1 MSGHWHPGAA
11 YLKDDRRERNPSRQ
25 CSGVI
30 CTLDCHDNGGLGSR
44 GGSLIR
50 RHRRVVDELNILT
63 RQVKGRLIEFPD
75 RPLIMGVV
83 NVTPDSF
90 YDGGRYLDTA
100 AAVAQ
105 SIRLVEEGADLLDIG
120 AESTRPGADVV
131 NEKEECR
138 RAIPVVT
145 AVAKAVSVPISID
158 TSKAAVARTAL
169 DAGAVLVNDVTA
181 LRGDPAMVDVVA
193 RAGAGI
199 ILMHMHGTPRTM
211 QQAPR
216 YDDVVEEISVFFE
229 ERIRFAMTHGIVRR
243 QIILDPGIGFG
254 KLLVHNLA
262 LLAQLRRFSQFE
274 CPVLVGVSRKAFLG
288 QLVDRPVQ
296 ERQWG
301 TAAAVAMAVDRG
313 ARILRVHDVRAMK
326 DVVQVAAAISR
337 QTTLSMKAQ
346 HA

>member
-1 MSGHWHPGAA
+1 MS
-11 YLKDDRRERNPSRQ
+11 KTN
-25 CSGVI
+25 
-30 CTLDCHDNGGLGSR
+30 T
-44 GGSLIR
+44 
-50 RHRRVVDELNILT
+50 LT
-63 RQVKGRLIEFPD
+63 RQAKGQLIKFPG

-90 YDGGRYLDTA
+90 FDGGRYLDPE
-100 AAVAQ
+100 AAVAHAVQ
-105 SIRLVEEGADLLDIG
+105 LVEEGADLLDVG

-131 NEKEECR
+131 NEEEERR

-145 AVAKAVSVPISID
+145 AVAKAVTVPISID
-158 TSKAAVARTAL
+158 TSKAAIAREAL
-169 DAGAVLVNDVTA
+169 DVGAVLVNDVTA
-181 LRGDPAMVDVVA
+181 LRGDAAMVDVVA
-193 RAGAGI
+193 RSGAGI
-199 ILMHMHGTPRTM
+199 VLMHMHGTPRTM

-254 KLLVHNLA
+254 KLLLHNLT
-262 LLAQLRRFSQFE
+262 LLAQLCRFNIFE
-274 CPVLVGVSRKAFLG
+274 CPLLVGVSQKAFLG
-288 QLVDRPVQ
+288 QLLDRPVQ

-313 ARILRVHDVRAMK
+313 AGILRVHDVRAMK
-326 DVVQVAAAISR
+326 DVVQVAAAIR
-337 QTTLSMKAQ
+337 QRTAVSMKAQ